1 MGSWMDFLV
10 PSLPVAELFVRG
22 TITFL
27 ALTLLL
33 RVVGRREAGGLGL
46 TDLLVVLLMV
56 DAASTGLSGDAST
69 LGDSAVL
76 VLSILLWSVAVDA
89 LSYRWPR
96 LGAVFKAPSR
106 RLIDDGTLDRRTM
119 RRELMNE
126 AEVQTQ
132 LRLHGIED
140 IDNVEH
146 AYIEPNGMVSI
157 VLRGPPGT
165 AESPKHPEL

>member
-10 PSLPVAELFVRG
+10 PSLPIGELFLRG
-22 TITFL
+22 TITFF

-46 TDLLVVLLMV
+46 NDLLVVLLMV
-56 DAASTGLSGDAST
+56 DAASTGLTGESST
-69 LGDSAVL
+69 LGDSTVL
-76 VLSILLWSVAVDA
+76 VLTVLAWSVAVDV

-96 LGAVFKAPSR
+96 IGRIFKAPPR
-106 RLIDDGTLDRRTM
+106 RLIDDGALDRRTM

-126 AEVQTQ
+126 EEVQSQ

-140 IDNVEH
+140 LDNVEH

-157 VLRGPPGT
+157 VLREPPRA
-165 AESPKHPEL
+165 AEAPKHPEL